1 MDVKELTDL
10 LVSSCESNRC
20 KYIPWWEDSKESS
33 NSIYRFNVFTDEQI
47 QDIEECINGCSV
59 DIISKP
65 AGNMGLSLFHMLVWH
80 NFYNSVKKI
89 LEGADIDINIT
100 DCKGRGITPLMLA
113 CCYGNFAMAE
123 LLIQNGADG
132 AICSQDGKNAYH
144 YLACHYIRGIQYA
157 YECQGKSLE
166 QREDIARLLPDC
178 INKKDINGMT
188 PLVFMLNGSNTNI
201 SWALSDVFIEKG
213 ADIDYIDGNGN
224 TLLMMAIYN
233 QHITAAFRLIE
244 CGVDVNKKNNEG
256 ETPLQLAKKCY
267 NDALCMFLKENG
279 AEGDCEAG
287 NMDLNNFSRITSNA
301 FASISEDNRD
311 NITTALYLSKK
322 LISQVDTDDDDEI
335 RCISNIFY
343 SAMMNDKRYQVIDI
357 CMDYGIDFTAPIHS
371 GGIVTCLRDECLAG
385 NYGTGIIEK
394 LAGLGID
401 MDKPLIKGRT
411 PACIV
416 ASLHKRNMIYG
427 GKDDYFENAAK
438 LFSRESMEYVDN
450 SGTTALHWA
459 ARNNHYDMLRIM
471 IEKGV
476 DVNITEDSPATPGN
490 TPLHTACIYGNTE
503 AVKILEES
511 GADDSI
517 QNVDGEIPAH
527 LAVMKSKFG
536 RDLKQEDRA
545 AVIKELKNIDI
556 ARNDGK
562 TPLMLLQY
570 MDINTN
576 MAILPLFLEKGAD
589 VNHTDNNGNTA
600 LILNAQNFCYKGVV
614 KELVRAGA
622 DVNVSNNS
630 GDNALHYA
638 LRYGNQEA
646 ARFLIKKGADYNK
659 TDNQGITPL
668 QIAVEKG
675 YDTLLDIMDSIQG

>member
-1 MDVKELTDL
+1 
-10 LVSSCESNRC
+10 
-20 KYIPWWEDSKESS
+20 
-33 NSIYRFNVFTDEQI
+33 
-47 QDIEECINGCSV
+47 
-59 DIISKP
+59 
-65 AGNMGLSLFHMLVWH
+65 
-80 NFYNSVKKI
+80 
-89 LEGADIDINIT
+89 
-100 DCKGRGITPLMLA
+100 
-113 CCYGNFAMAE
+113 
-123 LLIQNGADG
+123 
-132 AICSQDGKNAYH
+132 
-144 YLACHYIRGIQYA
+144 
-157 YECQGKSLE
+157 
-166 QREDIARLLPDC
+166 
-178 INKKDINGMT
+178 
-188 PLVFMLNGSNTNI
+188 
-201 SWALSDVFIEKG
+201 
-213 ADIDYIDGNGN
+213 
-224 TLLMMAIYN
+224 
-233 QHITAAFRLIE
+233 
-244 CGVDVNKKNNEG
+244 
-256 ETPLQLAKKCY
+256 
-267 NDALCMFLKENG
+267 
-279 AEGDCEAG
+279 
-287 NMDLNNFSRITSNA
+287 
-301 FASISEDNRD
+301 
-311 NITTALYLSKK
+311 
-322 LISQVDTDDDDEI
+322 
-335 RCISNIFY
+335 
-343 SAMMNDKRYQVIDI
+343 
-357 CMDYGIDFTAPIHS
+357 
-371 GGIVTCLRDECLAG
+371 
-385 NYGTGIIEK
+385 
-394 LAGLGID
+394 
-401 MDKPLIKGRT
+401 
-411 PACIV
+411 
-416 ASLHKRNMIYG
+416 MIYG

-490 TPLHTACIYGNTE
+490 TPLHTACIYGSTE

-675 YDTLLDIMDSIQG
+675 YDTLLDIMDNIQG